1 MILDPVKILNKG
13 FRIRSWILFGL
24 VLVYISISLW
34 LYFQW
39 IGPSLKGSLDQH
51 IAADSTTYLYFADSL
66 REGRVDPYV
75 IVALSSFPNTLWCP
89 VLLAL
94 VLKSTFAM
102 VLANYAMFFL
112 ALALLKRAYSFS
124 AGSFLVLLLL
134 NPTTTIS
141 LLSVNKEIVDLLV
154 ISIFFLGYRRRRHG
168 LILFAL
174 ALALFNR
181 YEVCIVILVF
191 LLAGSRMN
199 PWRRRR
205 VLTMVVLTIALSVML
220 PLFASSALASRF
232 EEASEGGVIVWLDS
246 LEMHYLYAVAVFP
259 KIAQNLFGE
268 LVNWKALYDPSDI
281 ANSYIVFFNNIATM
295 FVLAILLWKR
305 TFLARFDLV
314 YFAML
319 GCIITAV
326 SLVIQPRYFYFV
338 YVVLCLK
345 AAQPRTEQA
354 IHGLF
359 VKTFSGDRKC
369 LRGA

>member
-1 MILDPVKILNKG
+1 
-13 FRIRSWILFGL
+13 
-24 VLVYISISLW
+24 
-34 LYFQW
+34 
-39 IGPSLKGSLDQH
+39 
-51 IAADSTTYLYFADSL
+51 
-66 REGRVDPYV
+66 
-75 IVALSSFPNTLWCP
+75 
-89 VLLAL
+89 
-94 VLKSTFAM
+94 
-102 VLANYAMFFL
+102 
-112 ALALLKRAYSFS
+112 
-124 AGSFLVLLLL
+124 
-134 NPTTTIS
+134 
-141 LLSVNKEIVDLLV
+141 
-154 ISIFFLGYRRRRHG
+154 
-168 LILFAL
+168 
-174 ALALFNR
+174 
-181 YEVCIVILVF
+181 
-191 LLAGSRMN
+191 MN

-345 AAQPRTEQA
+345 AAQP
-354 IHGLF
+354 GLNKPF
-359 VKTFSGDRKC
+359 MAFSSKPSQEIGN
-369 LRGA
+369 A